1 MKTLQ
6 KDYELYILI
15 IILVWDLMIILTNLI
30 TRIYS
35 VFFFFILMSSYMDFP
50 T

>member
-35 VFFFFILMSSYMDFP
+35 VFFFLS
-50 T
+50 

>member
-1 MKTLQ
+1 MKILQ

-35 VFFFFILMSSYMDFP
+35 VFFLLS
-50 T
+50 